1 MLYFLL
7 YWCFSPELE
16 RSEQM
21 GNYIL
26 ETCVDCVE
34 SALAAEKGGASRI
47 ELCSDLVIGGVSPSL
62 PLFRQIRKYTELKIR
77 VLLRPRYG
85 DYCYNDYECDEL
97 NEEIE
102 MFREEGADGVV
113 VGILNPN
120 GTLNTKQ
127 LGRFKESA
135 GNMEIAL
142 HRAFDVCLD
151 PMKAMEQVIELGYNT
166 ILTSGQKQ
174 TAWEGRDLLKALHKA
189 ARGRI
194 EILAGSGISLEA
206 IRKLVP
212 YTGISSYHMS
222 GKIEADSAMTFRMP
236 EISLGL
242 SPENDYKLLLTDSH
256 SVSASVEYL
265 RQIFK

>member
-1 MLYFLL
+1 
-7 YWCFSPELE
+7 
-16 RSEQM
+16 M

-113 VGILNPN
+113 VGILNPD

-174 TAWEGRDLLKALHKA
+174 TAWEGRNLLKALHKA

-194 EILAGSGISLEA
+194 EILAGSGISLEV

>member
-1 MLYFLL
+1 M
-7 YWCFSPELE
+7 E
-16 RSEQM
+16 
-21 GNYIL
+21 NYIL

-62 PLFRQIRKYTELKIR
+62 PLFRQIRRYTDLKIR

-97 NEEIE
+97 NEEIG

-113 VGILNPN
+113 VGILNPD
-120 GTLNTKQ
+120 GTLNIKQ
-127 LGRFKESA
+127 LARFKESA
-135 GNMEIAL
+135 SSMEIAL

-151 PMKAMEQVIELGYNT
+151 PVKAMEQVIELGYDT
-166 ILTSGQKQ
+166 LLTSGQKP
-174 TAWEGRDLLKALHKA
+174 TAWEGRDLLKTLHKEA
-189 ARGRI
+189 KGRI
-194 EILAGSGISLEA
+194 EILVGSGISLES

-222 GKIEADSAMTFRMP
+222 GKIETDSAMTFRMP
-236 EISLGL
+236 GISLGL
-242 SPENDYKLLLTDSH
+242 SPENDYRLLMTDDRA
-256 SVSASVEYL
+256 VRDSVEYL
-265 RQIFK
+265 RQVFQ